1 MSATAPPDAV
11 ARRAAASL
19 VDLDR
24 TLPAQVEQALV
35 ADPLAASEG
44 RPIDPISLGA
54 LIVSIVALGWTI
66 FHDLQQDHAA
76 AKLDRN
82 EKAELLRTELQS
94 AAPASLPPKHRGRIL
109 RVIATEIVA
118 IDLGPTSATPAPRG

>member
-1 MSATAPPDAV
+1 MSATAPPDAI
-11 ARRAAASL
+11 ARRAAANL
-19 VDLDR
+19 VDLDPA
-24 TLPAQVEQALV
+24 LPAQVEQALV

-54 LIVSIVALGWTI
+54 LIVSVVSLGWTI
-66 FHDLQQDHAA
+66 FHDLKQDHTA

-94 AAPASLPPKHRGRIL
+94 AAPASLPPQHRGRIL

-118 IDLGPTSATPAPRG
+118 IDLGPASATPAPRG